1 MVIQFCIS
9 MVLISGTLIVFD
21 QLDLL
26 RNKPLGFQ
34 KDHLINVPVQSQNFN
49 NVFGGVDEKMHRDM
63 NSFEDVLASIPG
75 VIASTASANAPG
87 HGIVNR
93 NVIPE
98 GFTAE
103 DHILAPVYA
112 VDYDFVEIYE
122 IKVKHG
128 RGFSED
134 FGTDH
139 QNAYLINEFAIK
151 EYNFGSQAEALGKEI
166 NVEGKIG
173 KVVGVV
179 ENFHFLPLT
188 EPMGPIIM
196 EVNAS
201 QFSVFSIRIH
211 NQNIPTTLAAI
222 EKAYNEFFPSESFT
236 HSFLDESLEEGYTT
250 QEQLGTVV
258 GYFALLAILI
268 SCLGS
273 YGLIMFIASQKTKEV
288 GIRKALGASISS
300 IVLLLST
307 RFILLG
313 VVAMFISVPITL
325 WAANSWLEEF
335 SYRIDISPLSFAIS
349 GLITLLLVL
358 ITISIQ
364 SLKTA
369 LENPVKAL
377 RTE

>member
-1 MVIQFCIS
+1 
-9 MVLISGTLIVFD
+9 
-21 QLDLL
+21 
-26 RNKPLGFQ
+26 
-34 KDHLINVPVQSQNFN
+34 
-49 NVFGGVDEKMHRDM
+49 
-63 NSFEDVLASIPG
+63 
-75 VIASTASANAPG
+75 
-87 HGIVNR
+87 
-93 NVIPE
+93 
-98 GFTAE
+98 
-103 DHILAPVYA
+103 
-112 VDYDFVEIYE
+112 
-122 IKVKHG
+122 
-128 RGFSED
+128 
-134 FGTDH
+134 
-139 QNAYLINEFAIK
+139 
-151 EYNFGSQAEALGKEI
+151 
-166 NVEGKIG
+166 
-173 KVVGVV
+173 VVGVV

-188 EPMGPIIM
+188 EPMGPMIM

-201 QFSVFSIRIH
+201 QFSVFSIRIR
-211 NQNIPTTLAAI
+211 NKNIPTTLAAI
-222 EKAYNEFFPSESFT
+222 EKTYNEFFPNESFT
-236 HSFLDESLEEGYTT
+236 HSFLEESLEEGYSK

-288 GIRKALGASISS
+288 GIRKVLGASLSS

-313 VVAMFISVPITL
+313 VLAMFISVPITL

-335 SYRIDISPLSFAIS
+335 SYRIDISPLSFAVS
-349 GLITLLLVL
+349 GVITLLLVL